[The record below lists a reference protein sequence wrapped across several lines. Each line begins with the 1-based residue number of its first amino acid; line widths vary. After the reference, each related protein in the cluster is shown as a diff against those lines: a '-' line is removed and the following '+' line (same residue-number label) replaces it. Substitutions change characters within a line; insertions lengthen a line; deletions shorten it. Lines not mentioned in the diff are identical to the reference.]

1 MKKMN
6 VQFDFETWSC
16 YVLPYCNLDDC
27 KLLIKQF
34 QSIGFTV
41 KELLSPLLTV
51 VITSQNLKLALD
63 LCKYRRLI
71 YSSRKFIFQGVHI
84 LHRTKFR
91 YLIS

>member
-6 VQFDFETWSC
+6 VQFDFETWTC
-16 YVLPYCNLDDC
+16 YVFPYCNLDDC

-51 VITSQNLKLALD
+51 VIKNEQLNLALD

-71 YSSRKFIFQGVHI
+71 YFLKKLMIFQDVHI
-84 LHRTKFR
+84 LRKVR
-91 YLIS
+91 